1 MVPSRDLAGRKS
13 TIAAVP
19 VDFFELEGRGTTART
34 EILAGITT
42 FTTMAYIIVVNP
54 AILAFAGLPTGS
66 STVATILAAAFGSIA
81 MGVYANRPFAVA
93 PYMGENAFIAFGL
106 AALGITWQERLGAVF
121 WGGLLFAIITLLR
134 VRPWLAAAIS
144 PSLKHSF
151 AVGIGLFLAL
161 IGLYESGI
169 VTSFVT
175 GMPPSAL
182 AVSPAGTLLPPGA
195 PLKLG
200 DIREPRVLL
209 AVAGFALMAVLL
221 QRGIRGAILLGM
233 AATAAAGIALG
244 LGTAPH
250 GVMAIPFR
258 GEYSLAPIALHLD
271 LLGVLRPSLLPVLLT
286 LFLMGFLDTLGTL
299 VALGSA
305 AGLLDKQGNLPDI
318 EKPMMVDA
326 AACMFSGLVGTSTA
340 GAYIESATGI
350 RDGARTGLAAVTIS
364 LPGLSLLHS
373 AGRAAAIAAL
383 CLCARAGRRGTAD
396 ARVRTPHR
404 LRRHDRARPRVRDDR
419 ARRVHVQ
426 HRERPDRRA
435 RPPSLCQGCRRADAR
450 GAARGLGPGRDV
462 FCLLRFRAPPLDAL
476 PAFNGMD
483 LAG

>member
-1 MVPSRDLAGRKS
+1 VASALFRIAERGS
-13 TIAAVP
+13 TV
-19 VDFFELEGRGTTART
+19 RT
-34 EILAGITT
+34 EILAGVTT

-54 AILAFAGLPTGS
+54 AILAFAGLPTGP
-66 STVATILAAAFGSIA
+66 STVATILAAALGSIA
-81 MGVYANRPFAVA
+81 MGLYANRPFAVA

-106 AALGITWQERLGAVF
+106 AALGITWTQRLGAVF

-175 GMPPSAL
+175 GLPPSAL
-182 AVSPAGTLLPPGA
+182 AVSPAGTLVAPGA

-200 DIREPRVLL
+200 DVREPRVLL

-244 LGTAPH
+244 LGTAPQA
-250 GVMAIPFR
+250 VIAIPFR
-258 GEYSLAPIALHLD
+258 GDYSLAPVALHLD
-271 LLGVLRPSLLPVLLT
+271 LLGVFQPHLLPVLLT

-305 AGLLDKQGNLPDI
+305 AGLLDEEGNLAEI

-326 AACMFSGLVGTSTA
+326 ATCMLSGLLGTSTA

-350 RDGARTGLAAVTIS
+350 RDGARTGLAAVTTGVLFLAS
-364 LPGLSLLHS
+364 LFFIPLVEPLQSLRYAYAPALVVVGLLMLASARHIAYDDMTELVPAFATIALLVFTYNIANGLTAGLALHPIVKVA
-373 AGRAAAIAAL
+373 AGRA
-383 CLCARAGRRGTAD
+383 RE
-396 ARVRTPHR
+396 VRTGAWVLAAMSFLYYAFGIPH
-404 LRRHDRARPRVRDDR
+404 
-419 ARRVHVQ
+419 
-426 HRERPDRRA
+426 
-435 RPPSLCQGCRRADAR
+435 
-450 GAARGLGPGRDV
+450 
-462 FCLLRFRAPPLDAL
+462 
-476 PAFNGMD
+476 
-483 LAG
+483 

>member
-1 MVPSRDLAGRKS
+1 MR
-13 TIAAVP
+13 
-19 VDFFELEGRGTTART
+19 VDFFEMEKRGSTART
-34 EILAGITT
+34 EVLAGLTT

-54 AILAFAGLPTGS
+54 AILAFAGLPTGP

-81 MGVYANRPFAVA
+81 MGLYANRPFAVA

-106 AALGITWQERLGAVF
+106 AALGITWTQRLGAVF

-175 GMPPSAL
+175 GLPPGAL
-182 AVSPAGTLLPPGA
+182 AVSRAGTLLPPGA

-200 DIREPRVLL
+200 DVREPRVLL
-209 AVAGFALMAVLL
+209 AIAGFALMAVLL

-244 LGTAPH
+244 LGTAPQA
-250 GVMAIPFR
+250 VIAIPFR
-258 GEYSLAPIALHLD
+258 GDYSLAPVALHLD
-271 LLGVLRPSLLPVLLT
+271 LLGVLQPRLLPVLLT

-305 AGLLDKQGNLPDI
+305 AGLLDEEGNLTEI

-326 AACMFSGLVGTSTA
+326 ATCMLSGLVGTSTA

-350 RDGARTGLAAVTIS
+350 RDGARTGLAAVTTGLLFLAS
-364 LPGLSLLHS
+364 LFFIPLVEPLQSLRYAYAPALIVVGLLMLASARHIAYDDMTELVPAFATIAMLVFTYNIANGLTAGLALHPIVKVA
-373 AGRAAAIAAL
+373 AGRAREVRPGTWVLAAMSFLYYAFGI
-383 CLCARAGRRGTAD
+383 
-396 ARVRTPHR
+396 PH
-404 LRRHDRARPRVRDDR
+404 
-419 ARRVHVQ
+419 
-426 HRERPDRRA
+426 
-435 RPPSLCQGCRRADAR
+435 
-450 GAARGLGPGRDV
+450 
-462 FCLLRFRAPPLDAL
+462 
-476 PAFNGMD
+476 
-483 LAG
+483 